1 MVSMKK
7 AFFGLLVV
15 VVGLAST
22 GCIKSSTDTTV
33 NADGSVS
40 VKFTV
45 SYLTHV
51 YAKMKAAP
59 DDCTCWKVYQIHSTT
74 VPAARRALDSFE
86 SGFDGARV
94 KDFWT
99 K

>member
-1 MVSMKK
+1 MKK

-59 DDCTCWKVYQIHSTT
+59 DDCTDPIRGSERLTFSPVTRWYSATAT
-74 VPAARRALDSFE
+74 SSGPAAI
-86 SGFDGARV
+86 
-94 KDFWT
+94 WN
-99 K
+99 